1 MKFQTPPGGARKSF
15 LSFTADA
22 LTPAHMKLI
31 DKAVELGDLTVAIMS
46 DEALWGVR
54 ALPVL
59 TLDERVNL
67 VKHFSGVSKV
77 IIQNSWAYAE
87 VLDEIKPDFF
97 VHGSKWD
104 QINLSETIRE
114 QLAQWGG
121 ELVELPFQEE
131 FSWLEPSHR
140 ASTLNIDGN
149 QIPSADSRR
158 ASLSRAI
165 KFKRPLLAI
174 EAHSP
179 LSAMVAES
187 VALVDENSV
196 KTRFFDA
203 LWSSSLTDSTSRA
216 FPDIEALSLD
226 ARLTNIREIF
236 RVSQRPLIMDLDTG
250 GEPEVLSLRIHEL
263 ETMGVSAG
271 VIEDKIGLKKNSLFG
286 NDVFQQQDSIEN
298 FTRKISMVKENQ
310 RSRDFL
316 VVARVES
323 LILEAGMSDALL
335 RSHAYVDAGADAV
348 MIHSR
353 KKDPS
358 EIFEFLEKFR
368 SVDESTPIVL
378 VPTAYSSVNAQNL
391 YERGAN
397 IIIYA
402 NHMLRAAV
410 PAMQKVAQQIL
421 VNGRTEELEDQL
433 LSIDQILNII
443 PGTK

>member
-1 MKFQTPPGGARKSF
+1 MEKKSF
-15 LSFTADA
+15 LSFTVDA
-22 LTPAHMKLI
+22 LTPAHIRLI
-31 DKAVELGDLTVAIMS
+31 EKGVELGNLTVAIMS

-59 TLDERVNL
+59 TLDERINL
-67 VKHFSGVSKV
+67 VRHLRGVSEV
-77 IIQNSWAYAE
+77 VVQNSWSYSE
-87 VLDEIKPDFF
+87 VLEEIKPDFF
-97 VHGSKWD
+97 IHGSKWD
-104 QINLSETIRE
+104 NINSPSTITKQLSKWHGKLI
-114 QLAQWGG
+114 
-121 ELVELPFQEE
+121 ELPFQEDL
-131 FSWLEPSHR
+131 SWLEPSHR
-140 ASTLNIDGN
+140 ASTLNADGN

-158 ASLSRAI
+158 ASLGRALN
-165 KFKRPLLAI
+165 FKRPLLAI
-174 EAHSP
+174 EAHNP

-187 VALVDENSV
+187 VSV
-196 KTRFFDA
+196 TDKDSAGLKFFDA

-226 ARLTNIREIF
+226 SRLTNIREIF

-263 ETMGVSAG
+263 ETIGVSAG

-286 NDVFQQQDSIEN
+286 NDVFQQQDSIES
-298 FTRKISMVKENQ
+298 FSRKISMVKENQ

-316 VVARVES
+316 LVARVES

-353 KKDPS
+353 KKDPG

-368 SVDESTPIVL
+368 SVDENTPIVL

-410 PAMQKVAQQIL
+410 PAMQDVAQQIL